1 MRIGFIGFGEAASTI
16 AGGLRSAGVEGLF
29 AFDINAHDA
38 WFGPLVQRRAVEGG
52 NDARRFVASARAMRY
67 DADEY
72 VFQSLNESFPG
83 LDWTALANYMVG
95 RVVVHGEPPRGLI
108 ATGKNV

>member
-38 WFGPLVQRRAVEGG
+38 WFGALIQRRAVEGG
-52 NDARRFVASARAMRY
+52 TTLGDSSQALAPCAMMP
-67 DADEY
+67 DEY
-72 VFQSLNESFPG
+72 VFFQSLNEGFPG
-83 LDWTALANYMVG
+83 LDRTALANYMVG
-95 RVVVHGEPPRGLI
+95 PSSCTANGH
-108 ATGKNV
+108 AT